1 MIEKVEQIKTG
12 KPVDLSINTKI
23 VTKILTGFITDCF
36 HKTTSKKAVIG
47 LSGGLDSSVA
57 AALAVN
63 ALGADKVLGVVLPY
77 KTSARTSRE
86 DAEKFARR
94 LGIAT
99 ELIDITPMVDAFFE
113 RPRVHGADAGRRG
126 NMMARQRM
134 AILYDISAREQGL
147 VIGTSNK
154 SELLLGYGT
163 IFGDLAC
170 AVNPLGDLYKTQ
182 IRQLAESLEIP
193 EYIRSKTPTADLL
206 VGQTDETDLGFSYA
220 EVDRFLYLW
229 VDRRLSESEL
239 KEFGFNSGF
248 IKNVI
253 TRVRRNQ
260 FKRMPPVI
268 AKISARTIG
277 HEFRYPWEW
286 STVH

>member
-1 MIEKVEQIKTG
+1 MIEKVEQIETG
-12 KPVDLSINTKI
+12 EPVDLSIDTAV
-23 VTKILTGFITDCF
+23 VTKILTGFISDCI
-36 HKTTSKKAVIG
+36 HKTASEKAIIG

-86 DAEKFARR
+86 DAEKFARH
-94 LGIAT
+94 IKITT
-99 ELIDITPMVDAFFE
+99 ELIDITPMVDAYFE
-113 RPRVHGADAGRRG
+113 QSRVLGADDNRRG

-134 AILYDISAREQGL
+134 SVLYDISAREQGL

-182 IRQLAESLEIP
+182 IRQLAESLKIP
-193 EYIRSKTPTADLL
+193 GYIRSKTPTADL
-206 VGQTDETDLGFSYA
+206 VAGQTDESDLGFSYA

-229 VDRRLSESEL
+229 VDRRQSESEL
-239 KEFGFNSGF
+239 KESGFNSGF

-260 FKRMPPVI
+260 FKKMSPVI

-277 HEFRYPWEW
+277 HEFRYAWEW
-286 STVH
+286 STIH